1 MLYDTMG
8 IAYDNVSHYK
18 DIMRFIRGSITGDS
32 GQEGG
37 GPWQP
42 LWDLIRKFSLPN
54 KFLNFSSN
62 EFK

>member
-1 MLYDTMG
+1 MLYDTKG
-8 IAYDNVSHYK
+8 IAYDLSGAPSPGVA
-18 DIMRFIRGSITGDS
+18 

-54 KFLNFSSN
+54 KFLNFTSN